1 MIISKRNH
9 LDKME
14 MARPLKHLID
24 DLVACPMD
32 ELPLKL
38 LANLKWER
46 PRGDLFHWVSLL
58 NRFDE
63 IFESQIKKY
72 GLEETHPKLRELEKS
87 DADLLAACLQFTLV
101 LLDHCSN
108 RSIYS
113 SSDRI
118 FSLLNVCSI
127 DVRLHVLDVAVFLG
141 ERYLQTSSSKYSA
154 SKTVKQKV
162 LQIARSFP
170 PPVPAGFIQKQPELS
185 EDVDRSFIG
194 DHFSLLDTLAS
205 KRKYP
210 SKWKLLLFQF
220 YKSADTPAE
229 KVKRPASSKE
239 KLSHDSHKTLEEGIS
254 SFKMPEEVV
263 RKSSLQQIYDKGS
276 EVVPKELWFEFALAV
291 QVAKSFN
298 SNSKDTLA
306 LREKLIRAKCLGI
319 AVVSC
324 VCARDF
330 TSSRLF
336 ESEPYIFSFL
346 VDLIQPENSDIVSK
360 EVYLAGMKAL
370 ECVSLKR
377 VWGTDLIRCLG
388 GNVSHGIL
396 YLIIRHINKQV
407 RDEDP
412 DCYEQGYIHFFNLLG
427 NLIDSKSLT
436 PRLTAGGIL
445 FDLMSFLNVKTK
457 YRWSCSAVAHLIT
470 MYLKASPESFT
481 EFVNNNGFNLLIDT
495 INHEVDFALEN
506 PNYGGGAP
514 KESLVFYSI
523 SFRQANYIRNLMKL
537 VAHLIHSESGDRLR
551 NLFDSSILQSFNKV
565 IQNPTVFGPL
575 NLSATIDNVFYI
587 IHNEPTAFSILNEA
601 NIIDTLLD
609 NYESLFFPSSDLLM
623 ALSEV
628 MDAVCLNNAGLK
640 KIIDKKIIHKY
651 FQSFYNLE
659 FVKELVR
666 SDMTANLGSSFDELG
681 RHYPTLKPVILE
693 EVKLLIENLIPH
705 AVKNLDTIKF
715 YTSDKGSFYNG
726 PEDEELL
733 TEPRMQEIENW
744 ESSSGSF
751 ILDNIFFFLG
761 GLFQDTGQWGEA
773 AMESIK
779 FESFASFLTI
789 AEAPFDYT
797 TSNGVSSLMG
807 VLKYFDDEKREYG
820 LPVLFKMIKERL
832 ESTLVQEFIHSEDV
846 SKSFFT
852 RFHQEPEVGTKFLK
866 ELNVLNTLMYTLT
879 EIYISPG
886 LMFHERYHQITDLFG
901 GYGLKVI
908 KDLGFLLRRCIMEEI
923 LLRESLPLT
932 VAKQSAPIFD
942 SSTDFPPIQVFADK
956 PTQKQEKQDG
966 TSAKYKNA
974 IQLRFLVYRFQNYVA
989 TVFACISRMCMQKR
1003 QDYILDLWRREATDI
1018 TISLGDTLT
1027 SLVKVNIPAKYL
1039 ANYTLVYANVCLYVL
1054 SLKERGKEFIHT
1066 SLLISLIQH
1075 GFLAQ
1080 LKEVAVELWH
1090 RLLALDTA
1098 ELEKSKD
1105 LKYISIDNSSIVKNA
1120 LGQSF
1125 MLFAKVVNHE
1135 SIVPLPCAKFYFH
1148 DGYEDVESELI
1159 PAVLAQT
1166 RLAALDLLRDV
1177 VGTNSRIYQT
1187 KDLQVPEN
1195 IPSPLIEQLVYISK
1209 QVWLAK
1215 KELMYADFVP
1225 LNVKNVFPPIDQ
1237 MNYLVSLGMSTSQAE
1252 HFFKH
1257 AHSVSAIGERKWPD
1271 CAQLDVT
1278 AQEWESYHSS
1288 VLEDEVD
1295 FTLEYPKF
1303 TPSSKL
1309 SQVRIDGSQNFA
1321 NCWIKVA
1328 GLFPR
1333 CIDSIADLLPVN
1345 TTSKDTVVENFQ
1357 HLLAINDRSHN
1368 LGIAVHLLAVT
1379 LKNHKTA
1386 KLNSQ
1391 TFDDFSRF
1399 FVAELE
1405 GHPENVNAD
1414 YFSQGFVILEQMLT
1428 YRDIPIPEPS
1438 RHDSFNLSHSSPFLM
1453 DDNLIDRAFEAI
1465 LNFKNVTDKASAVG
1479 IVRILILFAKKREY
1493 SARVA
1498 SSLLLR
1504 ELISTS
1510 REFVGLTTNEY
1521 TTYQLAMAILLRT
1534 CFETSEFLKV
1544 AFSAELNN
1552 ILKNP
1557 PRSGRRDL
1565 PTVLK
1570 ESSFLV
1576 LRDPQLYVEMLA
1588 KFVRLDNY
1596 DGSKLYLTKLN
1607 LVRVKDDPLVLEE
1620 DSEDVEM
1627 SDAGSQATKTLP
1639 PSTGIVHVLLSELM
1653 EASRKDWLSSP
1664 DEPEEQAGKKVNDMA
1679 AMLKNNH
1686 FAYICFLLQALT
1698 ELLGSYKQAK
1708 LEFLT
1713 FSRKHEAEKVK
1724 PRSTS
1729 LNFLL
1734 HQLIPTELLVKSSG
1748 LEYDRRSAVSSLAKL
1763 AIFALVSTPVLE
1775 LDKTPDPQKEDADMA
1790 VIRRYFVDI
1799 LQKILKDTS
1808 LAPVGA
1814 AVRFGKLMDLFDM
1827 LASIMSAK
1835 FRDLAGPLVS
1845 KNATK
1850 FDSYF
1855 LVRALLEKQAP
1866 AQITGLL
1873 SELDLNFPDISKVVK
1888 TGLKWLTALGKVKV
1902 DFQEHFSDST
1912 RPDENDNDD
1921 EMVPDDDDD
1930 RDETPD
1936 LFRNLTLGM
1945 YDVDEDSEDSEDDE
1959 MGYYDEEGP
1968 LEVMLSEDELL
1979 EVDSGGL
1986 ELLALDLAM
1995 EEDSDAYEE
2004 EYGDEF
2010 GQEYE
2015 GGYQEEYPDGYQEE
2029 YENDSDYERAYDTS
2043 RGDIEIIDE
2052 LGGDSREGSGSSG
2065 EEGEFS
2071 DEDASEYDDDELDG
2085 WIEAFEDDDDDEDD
2099 ATEETEG
2106 RIRPSRDDD
2115 GGASDDNAVSDDDSE
2130 NGDTIVRSQR
2140 RDFAMSFFDALRPAM
2155 GQQGIASLFG
2165 GLFSTANDHN
2175 VVRTAVHIGEP
2186 GRHGGPRLE
2195 QAFESLLLA
2204 KPVRETDPLAAMYVK
2219 STRERWTD
2227 AARMLYDRFRD
2238 EAAFNVVPG
2247 VVLRIEEASV
2257 DLYREKKAQQEQ
2269 ARAEREEKLR
2279 QQQEEEQKQ
2288 VEERAQQRQAETLT
2302 LDPVMVRIGD
2312 RDVDISGT
2320 DIDPE
2325 FFEAL
2330 PDDMREE
2337 VFTQHVRERR
2347 ANASSTGAEAREI
2360 DPDFLDAL
2368 PDQIRDE
2375 ILQQESMARR
2385 FSGAGD
2391 DDASDDEEEDEDDGL
2406 EGVEDILEST
2416 RSEKRRPKRLF
2427 GPPLVDKAG
2436 VAALVRLLFIPQPL
2450 LLREHL
2456 HQTLLHLCHSKQTR
2470 TDVAGLLVGL
2480 VYDGLANK
2488 KSVDKLYMLVC
2499 QRTTARKSSKAHS
2512 PIGATLLAIG
2522 TQFLEALHFLLEHN
2536 THMRYYLLTE
2546 HENGFVTRKSGKKG
2560 RDPGADR
2567 FQLNL
2572 LLRLLANERLVDEQ
2586 ALVDVL
2592 ARVLQISTRPLQA
2605 LATKSGHEKPPFAPP
2620 VVPEANFKAMV
2631 HILAAN
2637 DCPNL
2642 TFRRTVSAMQNMSVL
2657 EGAQTTFSVE
2667 LSDQATRLGHSIIT
2681 DLTSLTTEIAALTHE
2696 TDSKAF
2702 AKFSAPSSHQAKL
2715 LRILTALDYMF
2726 ESKEKEKEL
2735 KDESDAFG
2743 PSSLSVDD
2751 VEELTGLYKQL
2762 ALGTLWDALS
2772 DCLRE
2777 LEDRPNMVGVAT
2789 VLLPLIEALMVVCK
2803 HSKVRELQIK
2813 DAVKYEAKK
2822 IDFTKEPIES
2832 LFFSFTDE
2840 HKKMLNQMVRTNP
2853 NLMSGPFGMLVRNP
2867 RVLEFDNKKS
2877 YFDRQLETSAKHDH
2891 AKLSISI
2898 RRDQVF
2904 LDSYRALFFK
2914 SKDEFRNATL
2924 EISFKGESG
2933 VDAGGVTR
2941 EWYQVLSRQMFNPDY
2956 ALFTPVAS
2964 DETTFHPNRTSHV
2977 NPEHLLF
2984 FKFIG
2989 RIIGKAI
2996 FDGSY
3001 LDCHFSRAVYKR
3013 ILGRPVSL
3021 KDMENLDLEYFKSL
3035 MWMLEN
3041 DITDVITED
3050 FSVET
3055 DDYGE
3060 HKVVDLIPGGH
3071 NIPVTESN
3079 KHEYVKAVVEYRLQT
3094 SVAEQM
3100 SNFIIGFHEI
3110 IPKDLVAIFDEQE
3123 LELLISG
3130 LPDIDVNDWQNNAN
3144 YNNYLPS
3151 SVQIQWF
3158 WRAVKS
3164 FDNEER
3170 AKLLQ
3175 FATGTSKVPLNGFK
3189 ELSGANGTCKFS
3201 IHRDYGATDRLPSS
3215 HTCFNQIDL
3224 PAYETYETLRGS
3236 LLLAITEG
3244 HEGFGLA

>member
-1 MIISKRNH
+1 
-9 LDKME
+9 
-14 MARPLKHLID
+14 MARPLSHLID
-24 DLVACPMD
+24 GLVACPVQ
-32 ELPLKL
+32 ELPAQLR
-38 LANLKWER
+38 ANLKWER
-46 PRGDLFHWVSLL
+46 PRGDLFHWVALL

-63 IFESQIKKY
+63 LFEAQIKKY
-72 GLEETHPKLRELEKS
+72 GLEEDHPRLQEL
-87 DADLLAACLQFTLV
+87 DAADAELLSTCLQFSLV

-118 FSLLNVCSI
+118 YSLLNVCSI
-127 DVRLHVLDVAVFLG
+127 DVRLHVLEMAVYLG
-141 ERYLQTSSSKYSA
+141 ERYLQTTSSRYSA
-154 SKTVKQKV
+154 SKPVKQKV

-170 PPVPAGFIQKQPELS
+170 PPVPPGFIQKQPDQE
-185 EDVDRSFIG
+185 EEQDRSFIS
-194 DHFSLLDTLAS
+194 DHFSLLDTLAT

-220 YKSADTPAE
+220 YKAAGVPE
-229 KVKRPASSKE
+229 KKRPTSKD
-239 KLSHDSHKTLEEGIS
+239 KLSQEPPKSLDEGIS
-254 SFKMPEEVV
+254 TYRLPEEVV
-263 RKSSLQQIYDKGS
+263 RKCSLQQIYDKACDT
-276 EVVPKELWFEFALAV
+276 VPKELWFEFALAA
-291 QVAKSFN
+291 QVAKAFN
-298 SNSKDTLA
+298 TSSKEA
-306 LREKLIRAKCLGI
+306 LLLRDKLVRAKCLGI
-319 AVVSC
+319 AVVAC
-324 VCARDF
+324 VCPRDF

-346 VDLIQPENSDIVSK
+346 VDLIQPENADIVSK
-360 EVYLAGMKAL
+360 DVYLAGMKAL

-396 YLIIRHINKQV
+396 FLIIRHINKQV
-407 RDEDP
+407 REEDP
-412 DCYEQGYIHFFNLLG
+412 DCYEEGYIHFFNLLG
-427 NLIDSKSLT
+427 NLIDTKSLT

-445 FDLMSFLNVKTK
+445 FDLMSFLNVETK

-481 EFVNNNGFNLLIDT
+481 DFVNNNGFDLLIDT
-495 INHEVDFALEN
+495 INHEVNFALEN
-506 PNYGGGAP
+506 PQYGGGAP

-537 VAHLIHSESGDRLR
+537 VAHLVHTESGDRLR

-601 NIIDTLLD
+601 GIIDTLLD
-609 NYESLFFPSSDLLM
+609 NYESLFFPSGDLLM

-628 MDAVCLNNAGLK
+628 MDAVCLNTAGLQ

-651 FQSFYNLE
+651 FQSFYNLD

-681 RHYPTLKPVILE
+681 RHYPSLKPIILG
-693 EVKLLIENLIPH
+693 EVRLLIENLIPH
-705 AVKNLDTIKF
+705 AVKSLDSIKF
-715 YTSDKGSFYNG
+715 YTSEKGSFYKG
-726 PEDEELL
+726 PEDDELL
-733 TEPRMQEIENW
+733 TEPGMQEIENW

-751 ILDNIFFFLG
+751 ILDNFFFFLG

-773 AMESIK
+773 AMESIT

-820 LPVLFKMIKERL
+820 LPVLFMMIKYRMD
-832 ESTLVQEFIHSEDV
+832 SSLVQEFIHSEDT

-852 RFHQEPEVGTKFLK
+852 RFDNEPELGTSFLR

-886 LMFHERYHQITDLFG
+886 IMFHERFHQITDLFG

-908 KDLGFLLRRCIMEEI
+908 KDLGFLLKRCIVEEI
-923 LLRESLPLT
+923 ILREGLPLT

-942 SSTDFPPIQVFADK
+942 SLTDFPPIQVFADK

-1003 QDYILDLWRREATDI
+1003 QDYISDLWRRDATEI
-1018 TISLGDTLT
+1018 TISLGDTMT
-1027 SLVKVNIPAKYL
+1027 SLVRVNIPPRFL

-1054 SLKERGKEFIHT
+1054 SLKERGKELVHT
-1066 SLLISLIQH
+1066 SFLIALVQH
-1075 GFLAQ
+1075 GFFGQ
-1080 LKEVAVELWH
+1080 LKDVAVKLWDT
-1090 RLLALDTA
+1090 LLALDTS
-1098 ELEKSKD
+1098 ELERSKD
-1105 LKYISIDNSSIVKNA
+1105 LKYISTDYSSIVKNA

-1135 SIVPLPCAKFYFH
+1135 SIVALPSAKLYFH
-1148 DGYEDVESELI
+1148 DGYEDVDSELI
-1159 PAVLAQT
+1159 PALLAQT
-1166 RLAALDLLRDV
+1166 RLSALDLLRDV
-1177 VGTNSRIYQT
+1177 VGTNSRIYQDQ
-1187 KDLQVPEN
+1187 KLEVPEN
-1195 IPSPLIEQLVYISK
+1195 IPTPLIEQLVYISK

-1215 KELMYADFVP
+1215 KELMYADFIP
-1225 LNVKNVFPPIDQ
+1225 LNVNNVFPPIEQ
-1237 MNYLVSLGMSTSQAE
+1237 MNYLVSLGMNSSQAE
-1252 HFFKH
+1252 HYFKH
-1257 AHSVSAIGERKWPD
+1257 AHSVGSITQRKWPD
-1271 CAQLDVT
+1271 CAQLEVT
-1278 AQEWESYHSS
+1278 DQEWESYHDSMC
-1288 VLEDEVD
+1288 EDEVD
-1295 FTLEYPKF
+1295 FTVEHPIF
-1303 TPSSKL
+1303 TPSRKL
-1309 SQVRIDGSQNFA
+1309 SQARIDGSEDFA
-1321 NCWIKVA
+1321 NSWIRVA
-1328 GLFPR
+1328 GLFPK
-1333 CIDSIADLLPVN
+1333 CIDAIADLLPV
-1345 TTSKDTVVENFQ
+1345 TSTSKDVVVENFQ
-1357 HLLAINDRSHN
+1357 HLLATNDRSHN
-1368 LGIAVHLLAVT
+1368 MGIAVHLLAVT

-1386 KLNSQ
+1386 KVNSQ
-1391 TFDDFSRF
+1391 IFDDFSRY
-1399 FVAELE
+1399 FVAEME
-1405 GHPENVNAD
+1405 QHPENVNTD
-1414 YFSQGFVILEQMLT
+1414 YFSQAFVILEQILT

-1438 RHDSFNLSHSSPFLM
+1438 RHESFNLSYSSPFLM
-1453 DDNLIDRAFEAI
+1453 DASLVERAFGA
-1465 LNFKNVTDKASAVG
+1465 LLGLKSVSQRSSAAG
-1479 IVRILILFAKKREY
+1479 IVRILILYAKRKEF

-1510 REFVGLTTNEY
+1510 RLFVGLTNNEY
-1521 TTYQLAMAILLRT
+1521 TGYQLAMAILLRT
-1534 CFETSEFLKV
+1534 CFETSDFLRV
-1544 AFSAELNN
+1544 TFSAELNN
-1552 ILKNP
+1552 LLKGPSRN
-1557 PRSGRRDL
+1557 GRRDL
-1565 PTVLK
+1565 PQVLK

-1576 LRDPQLYVEMLA
+1576 LRDPQLYVEMLS

-1607 LVRVKDDPLVLEE
+1607 LVRVKDDPTVLEQV
-1620 DSEDVEM
+1620 SEDVEM
-1627 SDAGSQATKTLP
+1627 SDAGSQSTKQLP

-1653 EASRKDWLSSP
+1653 DASRKDWLSNPS
-1664 DEPEEQAGKKVNDMA
+1664 EPEEQAKKPNDMA
-1679 AMLKNNH
+1679 AMLKNTD

-1713 FSRKHEAEKVK
+1713 FSRKNETEKIK

-1734 HQLIPTELLVKSSG
+1734 HLLVPTELLVKASG
-1748 LEYDRRSAVSSLAKL
+1748 PEYDRRSAVSSLAKL
-1763 AIFALVSTPVLE
+1763 AVFALVSTPVLE
-1775 LDKTPDPQKEDADMA
+1775 LDKTPEPQKEDADMA

-1799 LQKILKDTS
+1799 LQKILKDNS
-1808 LAPVGA
+1808 LAPVPA
-1814 AVRFGKLMDLFDM
+1814 PLRLGKLMDLFDM
-1827 LASIMSAK
+1827 LASIMSSK

-1866 AQITGLL
+1866 AQIAGLL
-1873 SELDLNFPDISKVVK
+1873 AELDLNFPDISKVIK

-1902 DFQEHFSDST
+1902 DFQEYFSDSS
-1912 RPDENDNDD
+1912 RVDENDNDD

-1959 MGYYDEEGP
+1959 MGYYDEEDP
-1968 LEVMLSEDELL
+1968 LEVMLSGEELL
-1979 EVDSGGL
+1979 EVESAGL

-1995 EEDSDAYEE
+1995 EEDSDGFEDGFE
-2004 EYGDEF
+2004 DEYGN
-2010 GQEYE
+2010 EY
-2015 GGYQEEYPDGYQEE
+2015 GQEEYSDGYQEE
-2029 YENDSDYERAYDTS
+2029 YADDSDYETYGAEG
-2043 RGDIEIIDE
+2043 GDVEIIDE
-2052 LGGDSREGSGSSG
+2052 LGEDGSDSSG

-2085 WIEAFEDDDDDEDD
+2085 WIEAFEDDDDDGDD
-2099 ATEETEG
+2099 VPDENESHPRA
-2106 RIRPSRDDD
+2106 SRDVADAD
-2115 GGASDDNAVSDDDSE
+2115 SDEDAVSDDDSE
-2130 NGDTIVRSQR
+2130 TGDSVVRSQR

-2186 GRHGGPRLE
+2186 GRHGVPRLE
-2195 QAFESLLLA
+2195 QAFETLLLA

-2227 AARMLYDRFRD
+2227 GARMLYERFRD

-2257 DLYREKKAQQEQ
+2257 ELFREKKAQQEQ
-2269 ARAEREEKLR
+2269 ARAEREERLR
-2279 QQQEEEQKQ
+2279 KQQEEEQKQ
-2288 VEERAQQRQAETLT
+2288 MEERAQQKLADTLV

-2347 ANASSTGAEAREI
+2347 ANASSTGVEAREI

-2385 FSGAGD
+2385 FSSAGD
-2391 DDASDDEEEDEDDGL
+2391 QDDAYDEEEEDEEEDEAA
-2406 EGVEDILEST
+2406 EDVLEST
-2416 RSEKRRPKRLF
+2416 RLEKRRPKRLS

-2436 VAALVRLLFIPQPL
+2436 VAALVRLLFIPLPL

-2470 TDVAGLLVGL
+2470 TEVAGLLVGL
-2480 VYDGLANK
+2480 IYDGLANK
-2488 KSVDKLYMLVC
+2488 KPVDKLYVLVC
-2499 QRTTARKSSKAHS
+2499 QRTSARKGPKAHS
-2512 PIGATLLAIG
+2512 PIGATLLALG
-2522 TQFLEALHFLLEHN
+2522 KQLLEALHFLLEHN

-2546 HENGFVTRKSGKKG
+2546 HENGYITRKNSKKS
-2560 RDPGADR
+2560 RDAGSDR

-2572 LLRLLANERLVDEQ
+2572 LLRLLAHDRLVDEQ

-2592 ARVLQISTRPLQA
+2592 VRVLQISTRPLQA
-2605 LATKSGHEKPPFAPP
+2605 LGTKSGQKKPPFAPP
-2620 VVPEANFKAMV
+2620 IVPEANFKAMV
-2631 HILAAN
+2631 RILAAN

-2642 TFRRTVSAMQNMSVL
+2642 TFRRTVSAMQSMLVL
-2657 EGAQTTFSVE
+2657 KGAQTTFSVE
-2667 LSDQATRLGHSIIT
+2667 LSHQATLLGHSIISDLSLLTAEISTLTQDT
-2681 DLTSLTTEIAALTHE
+2681 DT
-2696 TDSKAF
+2696 KAF
-2702 AKFSAPSSHQAKL
+2702 GKFSAPSAHQAKL

-2726 ESKEKEKEL
+2726 ELKEKEKEKE
-2735 KDESDAFG
+2735 KDESDLFKQ
-2743 PSSLSVDD
+2743 SSLSVDD
-2751 VEELTGLYKQL
+2751 VEELTGLYRQL

-2772 DCLRE
+2772 DCLRV
-2777 LEDRPNMVGVAT
+2777 LEDRPNMVGMAT

-2803 HSKVRELQIK
+2803 HSKVRELQVK
-2813 DAVKYEAKK
+2813 DAVRYEAKK

-2877 YFDRQLETSAKHDH
+2877 YFDRQLEASGKHDH

-3060 HKVVDLIPGGH
+3060 HKVVDLIPGGR
-3071 NIPVTESN
+3071 NIPVTEAN
-3079 KHEYVKAVVEYRLQT
+3079 KHDYVKAVVEYRLQT

-3151 SVQIQWF
+3151 SLQIQWF